1 MHRGLQVVTLFFRS
15 AGPERVGLGMTI
27 VLTLTTLMA
36 NANANLPKTSY
47 PKAIGIYLSV
57 CFLFTFAGLVENLFA
72 ATEKKK
78 ESPFST
84 QWKKKKMSAM
94 SDCSTMMPVTEQE
107 SMDLAEQMKTFENE
121 EKDKEYF
128 LWPASIDKKSR
139 LIFPFSF
146 FVFNILYWGFCL
158 SDLDSLPD
166 TMVRLNRES
175 P

>member
-1 MHRGLQVVTLFFRS
+1 MNAILRS

-78 ESPFST
+78 ENPESQQF
-84 QWKKKKMSAM
+84 KKKKLSTVSGLSA
-94 SDCSTMMPVTEQE
+94 VT
-107 SMDLAEQMKTFENE
+107 SAHLIDRDFGNLAENLEATEGK
-121 EKDKEYF
+121 KD
-128 LWPASIDKKSR
+128 
-139 LIFPFSF
+139 
-146 FVFNILYWGFCL
+146 
-158 SDLDSLPD
+158 
-166 TMVRLNRES
+166 MREF
-175 P
+175 